1 MKVKVFTAS
10 NIQDAMAQVKGEL
23 GRDAVILH
31 TRRFRKGGFLGF
43 FGREMVEVMAAIDT
57 PPPAPVPER
66 KAAHQTVVIPR
77 PNEEE
82 PKVTAIQLEMANMRK
97 MIEQVLTKLPR
108 QEKLRPPLY
117 DALVKNDIDPVIAEN
132 LVQGLPEEGP
142 LTGSNP
148 AFVRQLLMERLT
160 NHLQRVEGIAVPET
174 GCKVVAF
181 IGPTGV
187 GKTTTIAKLA
197 ASFAFGQGLKVAIVT
212 ADTYRISAVEQLKTY
227 ADIIDVPLEIVYT
240 PDEMKA
246 ALYRHRDKR
255 LVLID
260 TAGRSPRNQYQL
272 AELQALLAVDP
283 YIETHL
289 VLSATTKY
297 ADALDTVNRFS
308 VCSPQKF
315 LFTKIDEASNM
326 GTLFNLLYQFP
337 TTLSYITTG
346 QNVPDDIELANPAT
360 LANMVLRD

>member
-1 MKVKVFTAS
+1 M
-10 NIQDAMAQVKGEL
+10 QDAMALVKNDL

-31 TRRFRKGGFLGF
+31 TRRFRRGGFFGF
-43 FGREMVEVMAAIDT
+43 FGREAVEVMAALDT
-57 PPPAPVPER
+57 LPPPATHQEKKAPPPVSV
-66 KAAHQTVVIPR
+66 APR
-77 PNEEE
+77 SGEDDA
-82 PKVTAIQLEMANMRK
+82 KVASLQLEMANMRK
-97 MIEQVLTKLPR
+97 MIEQVLAKLPR
-108 QEKLRPPLY
+108 QEKHHSPLY
-117 DALVKNDIDPVIAEN
+117 DLLIRNDIDPAIAEN
-132 LVQGLPEEGP
+132 LVQGLPDTGP
-142 LTGSNP
+142 LTGNNP
-148 AFVRQLLMERLT
+148 AFIRQMLMERIT
-160 NHLQRVEGIAVPET
+160 NYLQRVEPITVPES
-174 GCKVVAF
+174 GCKTVAF

-197 ASFAFGQGLKVAIVT
+197 ASFALQQNCRLAIVT

-240 PDEMKA
+240 SDEMKA

-260 TAGRSPRNQYQL
+260 TAGRSPRNHYQL

-289 VLSATTKY
+289 VLSTTTKY
-297 ADALDTVNRFS
+297 ADAIETVNRFS

-315 LFTKIDEASNM
+315 LFTKTDEAINM
-326 GTLFNLLYQFP
+326 GTIFNLLYQFP

-346 QNVPDDIELANPAT
+346 QNVPDDIEIVNPAK
-360 LANMVLRD
+360 LASMILRD

>member
-1 MKVKVFTAS
+1 MKVKVFTAG
-10 NIQDAMAQVKGEL
+10 NIQDAMAQVKHDL

-43 FGREMVEVMAAIDT
+43 FGKETVEVMAALDT
-57 PPPAPVPER
+57 PPPVPPPER
-66 KAAHQTVVIPR
+66 KAAAHTVAAPR
-77 PNEEE
+77 GDEDA
-82 PKVTAIQLEMANMRK
+82 KVTAMQLEMATMRK
-97 MIEQVLTKLPR
+97 MVEQVLAKLPR
-108 QEKLRPPLY
+108 QEKHQSPLY
-117 DALVKNDIDPVIAEN
+117 DLLVRNDIDAAIAEN
-132 LVQGLPEEGP
+132 LVQGLPEDGP
-142 LTGSNP
+142 LTGNNP
-148 AFVRQLLMERLT
+148 AFVRQLLIERMT
-160 NHLQRVEGIAVPET
+160 NYLQRVEGIVPPES

-197 ASFAFGQGLKVAIVT
+197 ADFTFSQGMKVAVVT

-246 ALYRHRDKR
+246 ALFRHRDKR
-255 LVLID
+255 LVFID

-283 YIETHL
+283 YIETNL

-297 ADALDTVNRFS
+297 ADALDAVNRFS

-315 LFTKIDEASNM
+315 LFTKLDEATNL
-326 GTLFNLLYQFP
+326 GTVFNLLYQFP
-337 TTLSYITTG
+337 TTLSYVTTG
-346 QNVPDDIELANPAT
+346 QNVPDDIELANPVK
-360 LANMVLRD
+360 LANMILRD